1 MIKSVRYR
9 RMHGS
14 KKLLESGK
22 GEKMQNKDSETG
34 MAEDMLRSI
43 VQLGA
48 AEMHYQTLYNKSV
61 AQLENGLI
69 DVENDEVRISQLDK
83 IRYYQS
89 EINDVAEVRRR
100 MMRKLFSLFPDGNK
114 DAWCLIKHLGVASM
128 TAFEAY
134 QASNDDS
141 EMLDL
146 YYDINKEFNKAV
158 TDFLGAEITDCAACV
173 SDFLKGEKK

>member
-1 MIKSVRYR
+1 MKNV
-9 RMHGS
+9 
-14 KKLLESGK
+14 
-22 GEKMQNKDSETG
+22 DSETG

-48 AEMHYQTLYNKSV
+48 TEMHYQTLYNKSV

-69 DVENDEVRISQLDK
+69 EVEKDEVREKQLEK
-83 IRYYQS
+83 INRYRE
-89 EINDVAEVRRR
+89 EINDVADVRRK
-100 MMRKLFSLFPDGNK
+100 MMRKLFSLFDGGNK

-128 TAFEAY
+128 TAFESY
-134 QASNDDS
+134 QASDDDA
-141 EMLDL
+141 ELLDL

-173 SDFLKGEKK
+173 SDFLKGGKE

>member
-1 MIKSVRYR
+1 MKNV
-9 RMHGS
+9 
-14 KKLLESGK
+14 
-22 GEKMQNKDSETG
+22 DSETG

-48 AEMHYQTLYNKSV
+48 TEMHYQTLYNKSV

-69 DVENDEVRISQLDK
+69 EVEKDEVRDKQLDK
-83 IRYYQS
+83 INRYRE
-89 EINDVAEVRRR
+89 EINDVADVRRA
-100 MMRKLFSLFPDGNK
+100 MMRKLFSLFKDGNK

-134 QASNDDS
+134 QASDDDA
-141 EMLDL
+141 ELLDL

-158 TDFLGAEITDCAACV
+158 TDFLGAEITDCAACL
-173 SDFLKGEKK
+173 SDFLKGEK

>member
-1 MIKSVRYR
+1 MKNV
-9 RMHGS
+9 
-14 KKLLESGK
+14 
-22 GEKMQNKDSETG
+22 DSETG

-69 DVENDEVRISQLDK
+69 EVENDDVRMNQLDK
-83 IRYYQS
+83 INRYRE
-89 EINDVAEVRRR
+89 EINDVANVRRA
-100 MMRKLFSLFPDGNK
+100 MMRKLFSLFDGGNK

-134 QASNDDS
+134 QASDDDA
-141 EMLDL
+141 ELLDL

-158 TDFLGAEITDCAACV
+158 TDFLGAEITDCAACL
-173 SDFLKGEKK
+173 SDFLKGEK

>member
-1 MIKSVRYR
+1 MKNV
-9 RMHGS
+9 
-14 KKLLESGK
+14 
-22 GEKMQNKDSETG
+22 DSETG

-48 AEMHYQTLYNKSV
+48 TEMHYQTLYNKSV

-69 DVENDEVRISQLDK
+69 EVEKDEVREKQLDK
-83 IRYYQS
+83 INRYRE
-89 EINDVAEVRRR
+89 EINDIADVRRK
-100 MMRKLFSLFPDGNK
+100 MMRKLFSLFDGGNK

-134 QASNDDS
+134 QASDDDA
-141 EMLDL
+141 ELLDL

-173 SDFLKGEKK
+173 SDFLKGGKE

>member
-1 MIKSVRYR
+1 
-9 RMHGS
+9 
-14 KKLLESGK
+14 
-22 GEKMQNKDSETG
+22 MQNRDSETG

-48 AEMHYQTLYNKSV
+48 AEMHYQTLYNKAV

-69 DVENDEVRISQLDK
+69 DVQKDEVRTEQLDK
-83 IRYYQS
+83 IRHYQA
-89 EINDVAEVRRR
+89 EINDVADVRRR
-100 MMRKLFSLFPDGNK
+100 MMRKLFSLFPSGNK

-134 QASNDDS
+134 QGSEDDA
-141 EMLDL
+141 ELLDI

-158 TDFLGAEITDCAACV
+158 TDFLGAEITDCAACL
-173 SDFLKGEKK
+173 SEFLKGEK

>member
-1 MIKSVRYR
+1 MKNV
-9 RMHGS
+9 
-14 KKLLESGK
+14 
-22 GEKMQNKDSETG
+22 DSETG

-48 AEMHYQTLYNKSV
+48 TEMHYQTLYNKSV

-69 DVENDEVRISQLDK
+69 EVEKDEVREKQLDK
-83 IRYYQS
+83 INRYRE
-89 EINDVAEVRRR
+89 EINDVADVRRK
-100 MMRKLFSLFPDGNK
+100 MMRKLFSLFDGGNK

-134 QASNDDS
+134 QASDDDA
-141 EMLDL
+141 ELLDL

-173 SDFLKGEKK
+173 SDFLKGEK

>member
-1 MIKSVRYR
+1 MKNV
-9 RMHGS
+9 
-14 KKLLESGK
+14 
-22 GEKMQNKDSETG
+22 DSETG
-34 MAEDMLRSI
+34 MAEDMLRAI

-69 DVENDEVRISQLDK
+69 EVENDEVRMSQLDK
-83 IRYYQS
+83 INRYRE
-89 EINDVAEVRRR
+89 EINDVANVRRV
-100 MMRKLFSLFPDGNK
+100 MMRKLFSLFDGGNK

-134 QASNDDS
+134 QASDDDA
-141 EMLDL
+141 ELLDL

>member
-1 MIKSVRYR
+1 MKNV
-9 RMHGS
+9 
-14 KKLLESGK
+14 
-22 GEKMQNKDSETG
+22 DSETG

-69 DVENDEVRISQLDK
+69 EVENDDIRMNQLDK
-83 IRYYQS
+83 INRYRE
-89 EINDVAEVRRR
+89 EINDVANVRRA
-100 MMRKLFSLFPDGNK
+100 MMRKLFSLFDGGNK

-134 QASNDDS
+134 QASDDDA
-141 EMLDL
+141 ELLDL

-158 TDFLGAEITDCAACV
+158 TDFLGAEITDCAACL
-173 SDFLKGEKK
+173 SDFLKGEK

>member
-1 MIKSVRYR
+1 MKNV
-9 RMHGS
+9 
-14 KKLLESGK
+14 
-22 GEKMQNKDSETG
+22 DSETG

-48 AEMHYQTLYNKSV
+48 TEMHYQTLYNKSV

-69 DVENDEVRISQLDK
+69 EVEKDEVREKQLDK
-83 IRYYQS
+83 INRYRE
-89 EINDVAEVRRR
+89 EINDVADVRRK
-100 MMRKLFSLFPDGNK
+100 MMRKLFSLFDGGNK

-134 QASNDDS
+134 QASDDDA
-141 EMLDL
+141 ELLDL

-173 SDFLKGEKK
+173 SDFLKGGKE

>member
-1 MIKSVRYR
+1 MKNV
-9 RMHGS
+9 
-14 KKLLESGK
+14 
-22 GEKMQNKDSETG
+22 DSETG

-48 AEMHYQTLYNKSV
+48 TEMHYQTLYNKSV

-69 DVENDEVRISQLDK
+69 EVEKDEVREKQLDK
-83 IRYYQS
+83 INRYRE
-89 EINDVAEVRRR
+89 EINDVADVRRK
-100 MMRKLFSLFPDGNK
+100 MMRKLFSLFDGGNK

-134 QASNDDS
+134 QASNDDA
-141 EMLDL
+141 ELLDL

-158 TDFLGAEITDCAACV
+158 TDFLGAEITDCAACL
-173 SDFLKGEKK
+173 SDFLKGGKE